1 MPTSTRSCN
10 GTDEASPSG
19 VTFAKDAI
27 YMAALRGS
35 RLWQIP
41 LNGTHAGQPR
51 DYFVDKYGRLRTI
64 VVAPDGSLW
73 LTTSNTDGR
82 GVPHANDDKILR
94 VELRPRD

>member
-1 MPTSTRSCN
+1 
-10 GTDEASPSG
+10 
-19 VTFAKDAI
+19 
-27 YMAALRGS
+27 MAALRGS

-41 LNGTHAGQPR
+41 LNGTHAEQPH

>member
-1 MPTSTRSCN
+1 
-10 GTDEASPSG
+10 
-19 VTFAKDAI
+19 
-27 YMAALRGS
+27 
-35 RLWQIP
+35 
-41 LNGTHAGQPR
+41 
-51 DYFVDKYGRLRTI
+51 VDKYGRLRTI